1 MSGSLLAIAVAVLGL
16 ALTVLWFGVYQR
28 RTAETRLGVQTLA
41 NMKWR
46 ESVNVVLETLQRDGY
61 QLPVSSTARGSNDTE
76 FLLVHGEEKV
86 LLGYKHGT
94 AYHLSEANVREFVN
108 ALRLR
113 GARRGIL
120 LTLGSITGQAHHVA
134 KAHDVQLL
142 DGESIWP
149 KVRQLIHPHM
159 LKQVKSEASAQARPG
174 LLAGATCSLLVGAA
188 IYALGRPEPNSA
200 VPVQVAKM
208 DAKPAQAPP
217 PATVSS
223 DAAMLEQLH
232 ATARAMA
239 EVAKLSS
246 TELARRRVGAAK
258 QVSLI
263 PQVDAAAW
271 SAPRTLLVT
280 LNDTDG
286 KDKQLAGEVCRIL
299 IQYEELRFT
308 RVQLQP
314 PSQSGLPVR
323 WRLCE

>member
-1 MSGSLLAIAVAVLGL
+1 MSGSLPAIAVAVVGL
-16 ALTVLWFGVYQR
+16 ALTILWFGVYQR
-28 RTAETRLGVQTLA
+28 RAAETRFGVQALA
-41 NMKWR
+41 NLKWR
-46 ESVNVVLETLQRDGY
+46 ECVTVILETLQRDGY
-61 QLPVSSTARGSNDTE
+61 QLPVSSNARGGSDTE

-94 AYHLSEANVREFVN
+94 AYQLSEANVREFVN

-120 LTLGSITGQAHHVA
+120 VTLGSTTGQAQQVA

-149 KVRQLIHPHM
+149 KVCQFIHPQV
-159 LKQVKSEASAQARPG
+159 LQQVKDEAFAQSRPG

-188 IYALGRPEPNSA
+188 IYAVGRPELSSA
-200 VPVQVAKM
+200 VPVQAAKV
-208 DAKPAQAPP
+208 DAEPTQTTP
-217 PATVSS
+217 PAAVSS
-223 DAAMLEQLH
+223 DAAMLERLN

-246 TELARRRVGAAK
+246 TELARRRVDAAR
-258 QVSLI
+258 QVSQI
-263 PQVDAAAW
+263 PQIDAATW

-286 KDKQLAGEVCRIL
+286 KDKPLIDEVCRIL
-299 IQYEELRFT
+299 VQYEELRFT
-308 RVQLQP
+308 RVQLEP
-314 PSQSGLPVR
+314 PSTSGLPVR